1 MHGRSVVRSVS
12 KYYWYQG
19 EELLRSIRRSMPSSL
34 KQPSESVEPFEKGY
48 QEKEDPW
55 EYATSPYE
63 LTKYRQTLDLLPPI
77 PVDQALECACAEGV
91 FTFQLAARVTHLV
104 GADISP
110 TALRRAQRRCRE
122 QHNVRFVQLDLTRD
136 ALPGRFDLIVCS
148 EVLYYMGGR
157 RGLERVAC
165 KLARSLVDGG
175 YLLMAH
181 LNLLKESPQEAGFDW
196 DVGYGAKTIGE
207 VFQETYP
214 LRLIREMR
222 FPLYRLH
229 LFQRQPV
236 RAYFFGAASPEIV
249 EIPTQPT
256 ALSPELEAHVRWG
269 VLVKRGTHVKVWP
282 TVLCDS

>member
-1 MHGRSVVRSVS
+1 MNGRSVVRAAS
-12 KYYWYQG
+12 KYYWHQC
-19 EELLRSIRRSMPSSL
+19 EELFRSIGSYIPSSFNET
-34 KQPSESVEPFEKGY
+34 SEGVEPFEKGY

-55 EYATSPYE
+55 DYATSPYE

-77 PVDQALECACAEGV
+77 PFDNALECACSEGV
-91 FTFQLAARVTHLV
+91 FTSQLAERVKHLL

-110 TALRRAQRRCRE
+110 TALRRAKNRCRE
-122 QHNVRFVQLDLTRD
+122 QKNVRFVQLDLTRD

-148 EVLYYMGGR
+148 EVLYFIGGR

-165 KLARSLVDGG
+165 KLASSLVDRG

-181 LNLLKESPQEAGFDW
+181 LNLLKESPKEAGFAW
-196 DVGYGAKTIGE
+196 NLAYGAKTIGE

-214 LRLIREMR
+214 LRLIREMQ

-236 RAYFFGAASPEIV
+236 RAYVFGSVSPEIT

-256 ALSPELEAHVRWG
+256 ELSPELAAHVRWN
-269 VLVKRGTHVKVWP
+269 VAST
-282 TVLCDS
+282 

>member
-1 MHGRSVVRSVS
+1 MHGRAVVRSAS

-19 EELLRSIRRSMPSSL
+19 EELLRSIRRSIRSSFY
-34 KQPSESVEPFEKGY
+34 QTSEGVEPFEKGY

-63 LTKYRQTLDLLPPI
+63 LTKYRQTLDLLL
-77 PVDQALECACAEGV
+77 PVPLDKALECACAEGV
-91 FTFQLAARVTHLV
+91 FTSQLAARVTHLV

-110 TALRRAQRRCRE
+110 TALSRAQKRCRE
-122 QHNVRFVQLDLTRD
+122 QQNISFVQLDLTRD

-148 EVLYYMGGR
+148 EVLYVMGGR

-165 KLARSLVDGG
+165 KLARSLVDGE

-181 LNLLKESPQEAGFDW
+181 MNLLKESPQEAGFDW
-196 DVGYGAKTIGE
+196 DMENGAKTIGE

-214 LRLIREMR
+214 LRLMR
-222 FPLYRLH
+222 AMKFPLYRLH

-236 RAYFFGAASPEIV
+236 SAYFFGSASPEIV
-249 EIPTQPT
+249 EIHTQPT
-256 ALSPELEAHVRWG
+256 ALSPEVEAHVRWNVASTYTCSG
-269 VLVKRGTHVKVWP
+269 
-282 TVLCDS
+282 